1 MSDTERKVQVVTLL
15 DDIAADSVAASES
28 ELREQLVD
36 AGVDPDNELRKIK
49 MVSQSAI
56 KALRKYRIDLL
67 PDAVPEDPV
76 EVRSLLDQLL
86 AMPNAPSEAFTL
98 AFRENT
104 GTSERDIRL
113 LTKHLL
119 ELLKKQHG
127 T

>member
-1 MSDTERKVQVVTLL
+1 MSDSERKVQVVNLL
-15 DDIAADSVAASES
+15 DDIAAGSIAASET

-36 AGVDPDNELRKIK
+36 AGVDPDDELRKIK

-56 KALRKYRIDLL
+56 KGLRKHRIELL
-67 PDAVPEDPV
+67 PDVVPEDP
-76 EVRSLLDQLL
+76 EKVRSLLDQLL
-86 AMPNAPSEAFTL
+86 AMPSAPSEAFTL

-104 GTSERDIRL
+104 DTSERDIRL

>member
-1 MSDTERKVQVVTLL
+1 MSDSERKVQVVTLL
-15 DDIAADSVAASES
+15 DDIVAGSIAASET

-36 AGVDPDNELRKIK
+36 AGVDPDDELRKIK

-56 KALRKYRIDLL
+56 KNLRKHRIELL
-67 PDAVPEDPV
+67 PDFVPEDPD

-86 AMPNAPSEAFTL
+86 AMPSAPSEAFTL

>member
-1 MSDTERKVQVVTLL
+1 MMTQPQLFPVTR
-15 DDIAADSVAASES
+15 
-28 ELREQLVD
+28 EL
-36 AGVDPDNELRKIK
+36 
-49 MVSQSAI
+49 
-56 KALRKYRIDLL
+56 
-67 PDAVPEDPV
+67 VPEDPD

-86 AMPNAPSEAFTL
+86 AMPSAPSEAFTL

-104 GTSERDIRL
+104 GKSERDIRL

>member
-1 MSDTERKVQVVTLL
+1 MSDSDRKVQVVTLL
-15 DDIAADSVAASES
+15 DDIAADSIAASES

-36 AGVDPDNELRKIK
+36 AGVDPDDELRKIK

-56 KALRKYRIDLL
+56 KSLRKDRIESL
-67 PDAVPEDPV
+67 PESVPEDPG

-86 AMPNAPSEAFTL
+86 AMPSAPSEAFTL
-98 AFRENT
+98 AFRENA
-104 GTSERDIRL
+104 GASERDIRL